1 MNTVSTTPVTKL
13 PPAPSMARREPKPTE
28 EGANAGAVMALVDN
42 QTALLVREI
51 RRGIEILQD
60 TEAEILKEAARLKA
74 GLGAFANVVEHINS
88 DNAERFRNLEKLRA
102 DNAALVNSK
111 V

>member
-13 PPAPSMARREPKPTE
+13 PPAPSMVRRPVPTE
-28 EGANAGAVMALVDN
+28 ETAARDGILAIVDG
-42 QTALLVREI
+42 QTAALVREI

-60 TEAEILKEAARLKA
+60 TEAEILREAARLKTA
-74 GLGAFANVVEHINS
+74 LNAFAGNIEHINA
-88 DNAERFRNLEKLRA
+88 DNAARAHNLEKLRA
-102 DNAALVNSK
+102 DNAELVNNK